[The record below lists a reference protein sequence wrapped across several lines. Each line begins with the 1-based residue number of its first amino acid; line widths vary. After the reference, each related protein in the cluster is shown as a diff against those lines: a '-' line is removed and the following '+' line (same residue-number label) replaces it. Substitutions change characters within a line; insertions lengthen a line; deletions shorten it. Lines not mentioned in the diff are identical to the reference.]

1 MPMGDPLPHLC
12 HTAVPPWGSFLVALE
27 FLLSVWVENENEPT
41 EPAQL
46 ILSALCLWEK
56 RVLGSVGP
64 GPVQPRGFRRSRRR
78 EPGQASDRPSPAPR
92 SVLRPPVP
100 AGWALVREKCSTC
113 PPGNPNV
120 REALAARGG
129 RFEADHSLCPKILW
143 TQATCLSCLSKFP
156 VGLMV
161 T

>member
-1 MPMGDPLPHLC
+1 MGDPLPHLC

-92 SVLRPPVP
+92 SVLRTSPSASGLGSRQGEAQHVP
-100 AGWALVREKCSTC
+100 ARKPER
-113 PPGNPNV
+113 PGGP
-120 REALAARGG
+120 RSARWP
-129 RFEADHSLCPKILW
+129 F
-143 TQATCLSCLSKFP
+143 
-156 VGLMV
+156 
-161 T
+161 